1 MILKSNSQYLLLILE
16 PIHLKKHLFSKKGVF
31 CVFWL
36 SVAFTAFAS
45 LNQNELP
52 CPRGSFWLSK
62 AKAGKACESQKKQ
75 NIETLK
81 YCFFYF
87 SVFWFFWLSEA
98 FPAFALLFQ
107 KELPCPCKSYWWS
120 KAKAG
125 KASDSQKKQ
134 NIKTLKYSK
143 IDFLKLRWIGS

>member
-1 MILKSNSQYLLLILE
+1 MKQKLRKLTFGFKLKTAKKSESFRTFKDRVFGQLQKNYPCTKIPSGSFFRRTLLIKPNGLLE

-31 CVFWL
+31 CVFRL

-87 SVFWFFWLSEA
+87 SVFQYFA
-98 FPAFALLFQ
+98 F
-107 KELPCPCKSYWWS
+107 S
-120 KAKAG
+120 G
-125 KASDSQKKQ
+125 SQRPLQ
-134 NIKTLKYSK
+134 P
-143 IDFLKLRWIGS
+143 